1 MVNNGYFTGK
11 HTQPRSGHN
20 RRGDR
25 HRLAHSAYVTKDKP
39 VTEERF
45 AALVQDRLAAVIK
58 DREAMTKKVRERARQ
73 QIMVSQFVFG
83 SVSQWLECSYSY
95 TLLGLSLG
103 THWSFVIY

>member
-1 MVNNGYFTGK
+1 MQHHTVHT
-11 HTQPRSGHN
+11 HTQPRSSHN

-25 HRLAHSAYVTKDKP
+25 HHSAYVTKDKP

-73 QIMVSQFVFG
+73 QKKNYEEIMVSQ
-83 SVSQWLECSYSY
+83 C
-95 TLLGLSLG
+95 
-103 THWSFVIY
+103 